1 MSSHSKP
8 CKRSCKR
15 RLKCFVLVQSV
26 FKTFEMPYN
35 VCYEKF
41 VTHLLLYT
49 VANVSRIFRNRRYK
63 TSYETLNGKKYL
75 AFDRQIDRT

>member
-1 MSSHSKP
+1 MAMQLGFLGCNLNS
-8 CKRSCKR
+8 
-15 RLKCFVLVQSV
+15 
-26 FKTFEMPYN
+26 EAN